1 MSKIEQFKIYNYKSI
16 KELVVDLN
24 KNLNIFVGP
33 NNSGKTNIINAIFE
47 GLNVKS
53 SNTPYTS
60 ISRID
65 NFERKKVKAIFST
78 FEKGKIIYNEDSYNN
93 SVKYL
98 KPDINPL
105 YDENAKRSISKNIK
119 VAKVDNNTTMEQ
131 SMIEIV
137 DFLDGLEDDEMS
149 SVLSNINKDLM
160 VLSKQF
166 YSLSIF
172 NNRIFVADSY
182 GDTAPISEKSNGVK
196 KLVIMSYWINKY
208 NIENSELPDIILF
221 D

>member
-65 NFERKKVKAIFST
+65 NFERKKLRLF
-78 FEKGKIIYNEDSYNN
+78 FQHLRREK
-93 SVKYL
+93 
-98 KPDINPL
+98 
-105 YDENAKRSISKNIK
+105 
-119 VAKVDNNTTMEQ
+119 
-131 SMIEIV
+131 
-137 DFLDGLEDDEMS
+137 
-149 SVLSNINKDLM
+149 
-160 VLSKQF
+160 
-166 YSLSIF
+166 
-172 NNRIFVADSY
+172 
-182 GDTAPISEKSNGVK
+182 
-196 KLVIMSYWINKY
+196 
-208 NIENSELPDIILF
+208 
-221 D
+221 